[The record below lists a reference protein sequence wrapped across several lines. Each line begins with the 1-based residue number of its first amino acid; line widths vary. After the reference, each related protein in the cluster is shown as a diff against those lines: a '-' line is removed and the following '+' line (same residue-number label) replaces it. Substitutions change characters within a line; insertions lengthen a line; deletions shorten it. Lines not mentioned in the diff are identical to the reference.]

1 VVIGLR
7 ARKAKGVRNDFHGT
21 GRFTAKA
28 QRSLRSLRGAKLRR
42 EVVDETFDAV
52 GEEDIVK
59 IDEKSELFVGH
70 SQVGENLGGV
80 DG

>member
-28 QRSLRSLRGAKLRR
+28 QRSLRGAKLRR